1 MNQILLE
8 KQKPLHQSFLEELY
22 RSTRE
27 EELSQT
33 NWTEQQKQQFVVMQF
48 LAQKA
53 DYERK
58 FPNGL
63 QQIIYCKKQAIGR
76 LYTNETENNIHIIDI
91 ALLPKYRNK
100 GMGKFL
106 LQQLIAK
113 AKKQQKTISLQVIKT
128 NPAKNLYNRLGFVT
142 IKEEGIREYMECR

>member
-8 KQKPLHQSFLEELY
+8 KVKPLHQSFLEELY

-33 NWTEQQKQQFVVMQF
+33 NWTEQQKKQFIVMQF

-58 FPNGL
+58 FPNAQ
-63 QQIIYCKKQAIGR
+63 QQIVYYKKQLVGR
-76 LYTNETENNIHIIDI
+76 LYSNETENNIHIIDI

-100 GMGKFL
+100 GIGKSL
-106 LQQLIAK
+106 LEQLISK
-113 AKKQQKTISLQVIKT
+113 AKKQQKRISLQVIKT
-128 NPAKNLYNRLGFVT
+128 NPAKNLYTRLGFVVV
-142 IKEEGIREYMECR
+142 KQDGLREYMECR